1 MALIQ
6 IEKKINEILETIDIT
21 KKIIGGNQELTN
33 KINVNN
39 KTDSI
44 INKDKTDSIINK
56 DKTDSI
62 LNNKSEN
69 THHTETLLSV
79 LLKVPISTTLST
91 TLTTTQQ
98 QNNKNKIIH

>member
-39 KTDSI
+39 
-44 INKDKTDSIINK
+44 KTDSIINK

-98 QNNKNKIIH
+98 QNNKNKIIHY